1 MMVEFLIEL
10 LVGALLVATC
20 GYCFVLSRKL
30 RALREGQAELKML
43 IEKFDQASRRAE
55 RNLAVMHKSGLTAG
69 RDLDA
74 AAARA
79 HALLDELSVMVN
91 AGDHIAGRIEGV
103 VNEVRA
109 LGARRAIN
117 RPRAAS

>member
-1 MMVEFLIEL
+1 MAEFLIEL
-10 LVGALLVATC
+10 IVAALLVATC

-30 RALREGQAELKML
+30 RALRNGQAELKTL

-55 RNLAVMHKSGLTAG
+55 RNLAVMQKSGLTAN

-74 AAARA
+74 AATRA
-79 HALLDELSVMVN
+79 HALIDELSVMVN

-109 LGARRAIN
+109 LGAG
-117 RPRAAS
+117 RAANGPRGVS